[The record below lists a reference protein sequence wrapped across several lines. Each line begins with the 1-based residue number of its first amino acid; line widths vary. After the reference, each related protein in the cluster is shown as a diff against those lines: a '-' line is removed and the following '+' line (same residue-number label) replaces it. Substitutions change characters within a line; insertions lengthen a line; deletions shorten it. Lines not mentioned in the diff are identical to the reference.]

1 MPESSV
7 ATGMVTVYALMPES
21 KIKKLLSY
29 LILNLKSNLGHFL
42 AFTIILLLQGSQPT
56 FMLKIWE
63 K

>member
-29 LILNLKSNLGHFL
+29 LILNLKSNLGNFL
-42 AFTIILLLQGSQPT
+42 DFTIILLLMAAS
-56 FMLKIWE
+56 FSLYILDYE
-63 K
+63 